1 MAPAI
6 VFIDELD
13 SVGHKRGIS
22 IAGGQDEREHTLN
35 QLLSELDGFEP
46 NEHVVVMAATNRP
59 DVLDPALLRP
69 GRFDRRITVELPTL
83 KDRLEILKIH
93 ARDKPLSSDVDLE
106 EVARGTPGFSGADL
120 ENLLNEAA
128 LLAARRNQDRIGRK
142 DVDDA
147 IDKIL
152 MGLERENIA
161 ITPQERRLVAYHEGG
176 HAVVA
181 VVLPNTDPIHKV
193 TIVPRGQAM
202 GVTQQVPER
211 EKYIY
216 PKEYML
222 NRLAVMMGG
231 RAAEQVVA
239 GIVTS
244 GAADD
249 LKQAT
254 SLARRMVLEWGM
266 GESLGQ
272 MAIAE
277 SHDNGMGYGLF
288 QRPEYSEETARQ
300 VDEEIK
306 KILKEAYDRAVEVLR
321 DHRDGLDRVAN
332 DLLEK
337 EEVPGKEVLALVGVA
352 KPQVPLEEVISG
364 SGSA

>member
-1 MAPAI
+1 
-6 VFIDELD
+6 
-13 SVGHKRGIS
+13 
-22 IAGGQDEREHTLN
+22 
-35 QLLSELDGFEP
+35 
-46 NEHVVVMAATNRP
+46 
-59 DVLDPALLRP
+59 LRP
-69 GRFDRRITVELPTL
+69 GRFDRRITVDLPTL
-83 KDRLEILKIH
+83 KDRLEILQIH
-93 ARDKPLSSDVDLE
+93 ARDKPLSNDVDLE

-128 LLAARRNQDRIGRK
+128 ILAARRNQDRIGRK

-181 VVLPNTDPIHKV
+181 AVLPNTDPIHKV

-254 SLARRMVLEWGM
+254 ALARRMVLEWGM

-272 MAIAE
+272 MAIGDGRE
-277 SHDNGMGYGLF
+277 NPFFGEWGH
-288 QRPEYSEETARQ
+288 QRPDYSEETARE

-306 KILKEAYDRAVEVLR
+306 KILKDAYDRAVEVLR
-321 DHRDGLDRVAN
+321 EHRDGLDRVAN

>member
-1 MAPAI
+1 
-6 VFIDELD
+6 
-13 SVGHKRGIS
+13 
-22 IAGGQDEREHTLN
+22 
-35 QLLSELDGFEP
+35 
-46 NEHVVVMAATNRP
+46 
-59 DVLDPALLRP
+59 
-69 GRFDRRITVELPTL
+69 
-83 KDRLEILKIH
+83 
-93 ARDKPLSSDVDLE
+93 
-106 EVARGTPGFSGADL
+106 
-120 ENLLNEAA
+120 
-128 LLAARRNQDRIGRK
+128 
-142 DVDDA
+142 
-147 IDKIL
+147 
-152 MGLERENIA
+152 
-161 ITPQERRLVAYHEGG
+161 
-176 HAVVA
+176 VVA

-254 SLARRMVLEWGM
+254 ILARRMVLEWGM
-266 GESLGQ
+266 GESLGE

-277 SHDNGMGYGLF
+277 SHEDGGMGYGLF

-321 DHRDGLDRVAN
+321 EHRDGLDRVAE